1 MNYIKIRNTQKLS
14 NNTKYK
20 SSEDLILKIIPSIT
34 MGEDKD
40 SKDDVEGNVKL
51 AVKPKTKTPPL
62 YRVLMMN
69 DDYTPMEFVIEVL
82 EKFFQK
88 NREEATQIMLHVH
101 QNGVGVCG
109 VFPYEI
115 AETKVI
121 QVLETAKKNDHPLQ
135 CTMEKD

>member
-1 MNYIKIRNTQKLS
+1 MFNNIKN
-14 NNTKYK
+14 K
-20 SSEDLILKIIPSIT
+20 SSEDLVLRIITSTT

-82 EKFFQK
+82 EKFFGKRQD
-88 NREEATQIMLHVH
+88 EATQIMLHVH
-101 QNGVGVCG
+101 QKGIGVCG
-109 VFPYEI
+109 IYTKEV
-115 AETKVI
+115 AETKSNQI
-121 QVLETAKKNDHPLQ
+121 NNFAKQNEHPLVSDI
-135 CTMEKD
+135 EPIDEED